1 MISNPRALLTGFLL
15 GPIAFAQAFV
25 LRNLTLRLDPR
36 QMLDQHPFVPEASN
50 DLRGPCPG
58 MNLLANHNYI
68 PHNGITNV
76 DNSLTACLQA
86 FNGGLD
92 FCIVAVSLGFA
103 YATSP
108 LDFPLLTY
116 SIGGP
121 PPGSGGILGGITG
134 TFTSRHAVGLS
145 GTHNQFESDSSA
157 TRCDLDECGDNHTV
171 DLRAFKALL
180 NIVES
185 GDPTQTVDI
194 IIQQHVNQQ
203 RHSIANNPYYFHG
216 PVQMVIS
223 GATTL
228 LTAPFFAD
236 YSEEY
241 PDGYFTV
248 DTLCSMFGV
257 QRYPNGTLELMPGG
271 PRFPAGW
278 RPRST
283 PVNLISDVVPN
294 LIKMWTTYPETMQ
307 IGGNLGTVNSF
318 FGLDISDF
326 TNGVYTAASLLE
338 GDNAACFV
346 YQVSQQLMPVAVK
359 NVEDA
364 VYALLESTF
373 DNAGDLFPSLVCPE
387 LAGVKTEMLEK
398 YPGYTRSMN

>member
-1 MISNPRALLTGFLL
+1 LL
-15 GPIAFAQAFV
+15 
-25 LRNLTLRLDPR
+25 
-36 QMLDQHPFVPEASN
+36 
-50 DLRGPCPG
+50 DL
-58 MNLLANHNYI
+58 
-68 PHNGITNV
+68 
-76 DNSLTACLQA
+76 
-86 FNGGLD
+86 
-92 FCIVAVSLGFA
+92 
-103 YATSP
+103 
-108 LDFPLLTY
+108 
-116 SIGGP
+116 
-121 PPGSGGILGGITG
+121 
-134 TFTSRHAVGLS
+134 
-145 GTHNQFESDSSA
+145 
-157 TRCDLDECGDNHTV
+157 
-171 DLRAFKALL
+171 
-180 NIVES
+180 VES

-203 RHSIANNPYYFHG
+203 RHSIASNPYYFHG
-216 PVQMVIS
+216 PVQMVRLRALYVDILITGNLQVIS

-228 LTAPFFAD
+228 ITAPFFAD
-236 YSEEY
+236 YSEEH

-257 QRYPNGTLELMPGG
+257 QRYPNGTLALMPGG

-283 PVNLISDVVPN
+283 PVNLISDIVAN

-307 IGGNLGTVNSF
+307 IGGNLGTINSF
-318 FGLDISDF
+318 FGIDIGDF

-359 NVEDA
+359 NVEDT

-373 DNAGDLFPSLVCPE
+373 DSAGGLFPSLVCPE

>member
-1 MISNPRALLTGFLL
+1 MVCVDRPVLIVPRPPIKLL
-15 GPIAFAQAFV
+15 
-25 LRNLTLRLDPR
+25 
-36 QMLDQHPFVPEASN
+36 N
-50 DLRGPCPG
+50 DR
-58 MNLLANHNYI
+58 H
-68 PHNGITNV
+68 
-76 DNSLTACLQA
+76 
-86 FNGGLD
+86 
-92 FCIVAVSLGFA
+92 VSR
-103 YATSP
+103 S
-108 LDFPLLTY
+108 
-116 SIGGP
+116 
-121 PPGSGGILGGITG
+121 
-134 TFTSRHAVGLS
+134 
-145 GTHNQFESDSSA
+145 
-157 TRCDLDECGDNHTV
+157 GDNHTV

-180 NIVES
+180 DLVES

-203 RHSIANNPYYFHG
+203 RHSIASNPYYFHG
-216 PVQMVIS
+216 PVQMVRLRALYVDILITGNLQVIS

-228 LTAPFFAD
+228 ITAPFFAD
-236 YSEEY
+236 YSEEH

-257 QRYPNGTLELMPGG
+257 QRYPNGTLALMPGG

-283 PVNLISDVVPN
+283 PVNLISDIVAN

-307 IGGNLGTVNSF
+307 IGGNLGTINSF
-318 FGLDISDF
+318 FGIDIGDF

-359 NVEDA
+359 NVEDT

-373 DNAGDLFPSLVCPE
+373 DSAGGLFPSLVCPE

>member
-1 MISNPRALLTGFLL
+1 
-15 GPIAFAQAFV
+15 
-25 LRNLTLRLDPR
+25 
-36 QMLDQHPFVPEASN
+36 MLDQHPFVPEGPN

-68 PHNGITNV
+68 PHNGIANV
-76 DNSLTACLQA
+76 DNSLTACLQV
-86 FNGGLD
+86 
-92 FCIVAVSLGFA
+92 VALGFA

-121 PPGSGGILGGITG
+121 PPGSDGILGSHG
-134 TFTSRHAVGLS
+134 VGLS

-180 NIVES
+180 DLVES

-194 IIQQHVNQQ
+194 IIQQHVNRQ
-203 RHSIANNPYYFHG
+203 RHSIASNPYYFHG
-216 PVQMVIS
+216 PVQMIIS

-228 LTAPFFAD
+228 VTAPFFAD
-236 YSEEY
+236 YSEEH
-241 PDGYFTV
+241 PDGYFTI

-257 QRYPNGTLELMPGG
+257 QRYPNGTLVLMPGG

-283 PVNLISDVVPN
+283 PVNIISDVVAN

-326 TNGVYTAASLLE
+326 TNGVYTAVSLLE

-373 DNAGDLFPSLVCPE
+373 DSAGGLFPSLVCPE